1 MLYDALA
8 DTEEPSAAE
17 LRTAYAEELAD
28 TVEAAGFDAAVE
40 TTGLDADLLSTFA
53 DGEVG
58 DATLADA
65 AAVLGLDD
73 GPDADTV
80 ETEVRD
86 HVLMEMSTAI
96 LDVDTVAVE
105 IDSDLT
111 AKEVQSALE
120 GRIRLTLAE
129 LADVHALI
137 ERRKR

>member
-8 DTEEPSAAE
+8 DAEEPSAAE

-65 AAVLGLDD
+65 AAILGLDD

-111 AKEVQSALE
+111 AKEVQGALE
-120 GRIRLTLAE
+120 GRVRLTLAE
-129 LADVHALI
+129 LADIHALI